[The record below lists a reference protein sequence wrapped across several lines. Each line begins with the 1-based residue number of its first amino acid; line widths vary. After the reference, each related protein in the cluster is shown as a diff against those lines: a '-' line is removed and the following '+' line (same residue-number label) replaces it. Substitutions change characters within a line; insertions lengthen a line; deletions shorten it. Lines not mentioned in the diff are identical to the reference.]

1 MGKEHEVPMMARGL
15 NSKKEDSEREEVREE
30 RLERTYY
37 AQEDRGGAVEKP
49 ESQGSLLST
58 SNRERRN
65 ARMGNPFLAKEHLEN
80 TTWTTSSTVPQTEKV
95 QGHDIQTDLGYH
107 RVSPDHISMD
117 QDVPVKTIMDESL
130 GDVFDKTLSF
140 TANSMDSYMR
150 KVYEAETLL
159 DTDRKNP
166 SFQDSMM
173 KYLVGFGLFI
183 RDEGNAVYLGLVCIL
198 VSIIIYSLDIT
209 TS

>member
-1 MGKEHEVPMMARGL
+1 MDKAQKVPMMARGL
-15 NSKKEDSEREEVREE
+15 NSKKKASEKDEVREE
-30 RLERTYY
+30 LLERTYD
-37 AQEDRGGAVEKP
+37 AQENTGTAVDAGGD
-49 ESQGSLLST
+49 
-58 SNRERRN
+58 
-65 ARMGNPFLAKEHLEN
+65 M
-80 TTWTTSSTVPQTEKV
+80 EKV
-95 QGHDIQTDLGYH
+95 QGHDIHTDLGYH
-107 RVSPDHISMD
+107 RVTPDQIPVS
-117 QDVPVKTIMDESL
+117 QDIPVKTIMDESL

>member
-1 MGKEHEVPMMARGL
+1 MDKAQKVPKMAPL
-15 NSKKEDSEREEVREE
+15 NSKKKDSETDEVREE
-30 RLERTYY
+30 LLKRTY
-37 AQEDRGGAVEKP
+37 ETHKGGVDK
-49 ESQGSLLST
+49 
-58 SNRERRN
+58 
-65 ARMGNPFLAKEHLEN
+65 
-80 TTWTTSSTVPQTEKV
+80 VVDIEKV

-107 RVSPDHISMD
+107 QVAPDHISVD
-117 QDVPVKTIMDESL
+117 QDVPVKTILDESL
-130 GDVFDKTLSF
+130 GEVFDKTLSF
-140 TANSMDSYMR
+140 TANSMDAYMK
-150 KVYEAETLL
+150 KVYEAETIL

-173 KYLVGFGLFI
+173 KYLVGLGLFV

>member
-1 MGKEHEVPMMARGL
+1 MGKGDKV
-15 NSKKEDSEREEVREE
+15 
-30 RLERTYY
+30 
-37 AQEDRGGAVEKP
+37 P
-49 ESQGSLLST
+49 ESQGSLLSI
-58 SNRERRN
+58 SNEERHTGRL
-65 ARMGNPFLAKEHLEN
+65 GNPFLAQEHLED
-80 TTWTTSSTVPQTEKV
+80 TTWTSHSTVPQEEKV

-107 RVSPDHISMD
+107 RVAPDQIPVS
-117 QDVPVKTIMDESL
+117 QDVPVKTILNESL
-130 GDVFDKTLSF
+130 GEVFDKTLSF
-140 TANSMDSYMR
+140 TANSMDAYMK
-150 KVYEAETLL
+150 KVYEAETIL

-173 KYLVGFGLFI
+173 KYLVGVGLFI